1 MTVETS
7 SRVSERIFKAMV
19 VKLEASIQGAIGLQ
33 HAESGSVSSEYPSPS
48 SLPPWKQASAL
59 RRLRTCKA
67 QWCKGRGSPA

>member
-7 SRVSERIFKAMV
+7 SRVSERIFKTMV

-48 SLPPWKQASAL
+48 SLL
-59 RRLRTCKA
+59 L
-67 QWCKGRGSPA
+67 